1 MPFTARLVPAYRN
14 SWKAASANMNV
25 PINMLCISLNA
36 SLVIVTET
44 AIFVC
49 YDISGW
55 TGFLVFWVALWSDS
69 HFSCF
74 VRVKEFP
81 VPHWEVCTTTTCS
94 LRVR

>member
-49 YDISGW
+49 YDISG
-55 TGFLVFWVALWSDS
+55 
-69 HFSCF
+69 
-74 VRVKEFP
+74 
-81 VPHWEVCTTTTCS
+81 
-94 LRVR
+94 